1 MTCLLF
7 ANVKATMTAEIEQDV
22 QVEKQSQ
29 SEYTSKTFGSNVQ
42 YFGTDCRAQIQMANE
57 RLAQTSYYQ
66 IITQLPAV
74 MRYLIFTSK
83 DSTRKRVLGLL
94 LLLWLPA
101 LSNSL
106 VWSSGVCVVRP
117 MSIWPANLAT
127 LQWVLGA
134 VSLSDVTSRD
144 GPQNVASLIEDQCLL
159 NDASPEKLY
168 PVNTTWEISVDE
180 YNFIFRNHSSVEEYS
195 ELGRRACMIQNAA
208 FYPVLQRT
216 IVETASLCCPHAGM
230 VNFVRGMLDISKTEV
245 TFRER
250 RRGNLEINNIENGR
264 LTIDYSLNALAR
276 KVE

>member
-29 SEYTSKTFGSNVQ
+29 SEYTSKTFDSNVQ
-42 YFGTDCRAQIQMANE
+42 YFGTDCRTQIQMANE

-101 LSNSL
+101 LWNSL

-144 GPQNVASLIEDQCLL
+144 GPQNVANLIEDQCLL

-216 IVETASLCCPHAGM
+216 IVETASL
-230 VNFVRGMLDISKTEV
+230 GMLDISKTEV

-264 LTIDYSLNALAR
+264 LTMDYY
-276 KVE
+276 

>member
-1 MTCLLF
+1 
-7 ANVKATMTAEIEQDV
+7 
-22 QVEKQSQ
+22 
-29 SEYTSKTFGSNVQ
+29 
-42 YFGTDCRAQIQMANE
+42 MANE

-66 IITQLPAV
+66 VITQLPAV

-83 DSTRKRVLGLL
+83 DSTRKRVLA

-101 LSNSL
+101 LWNSL
-106 VWSSGVCVVRP
+106 VWPSGVCVVRP
-117 MSIWPANLAT
+117 MVGGRKITEDALNDSMRMKCEESIWPANLAT

-144 GPQNVASLIEDQCLL
+144 GPQNVANQCLL

-180 YNFIFRNHSSVEEYS
+180 YNFIFRNYSSVEEYS
-195 ELGRRACMIQNAA
+195 ELGRRACVIQNVA
-208 FYPVLQRT
+208 FCPILQRT
-216 IVETASLCCPHAGM
+216 IVKTASLCCPHAGM
-230 VNFVRGMLDISKTEV
+230 VNFGRGMLDIGKTEE

-250 RRGNLEINNIENGR
+250 RRGNLEINNIENGC
-264 LTIDYSLNALAR
+264 LTMDHSLNALAR